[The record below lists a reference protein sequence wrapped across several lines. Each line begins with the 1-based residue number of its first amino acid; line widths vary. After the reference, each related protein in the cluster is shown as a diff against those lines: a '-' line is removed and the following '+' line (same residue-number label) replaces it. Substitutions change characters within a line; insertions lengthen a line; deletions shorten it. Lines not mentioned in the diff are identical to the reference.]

1 MPPRKSEKEE
11 EEEEEEEEQE
21 EEVEEEE
28 KEEKPAAS
36 GGKPVYSDVEDIPG
50 IGPAT
55 LAKLK
60 DIGYSTVESLAT
72 ASIRELTKAGMS
84 EKVASRII
92 SQARQGTEV
101 EFLSGLEMLEKR
113 KMVRKI
119 TTSSKALDDLLGGG
133 VETMAITEFY
143 GEYGTGKSQICHQL
157 SVNVQLPAEKGG
169 LDGSCLYIDTEN
181 SFRPERIMTM
191 AAHLGLDGAEV
202 LKRIVV
208 AEAYN
213 SDHQMLILE
222 KADEVVKSNDVKL
235 LIVDSLTSH
244 FRSEYLGRDTLV
256 TRQQKLNSHLHRLER
271 LCMAFNLSAVV
282 TNQVMAR
289 PDEFFGLGAYP
300 VGGHILGHR
309 SHSRIFIRKAAGGHG
324 NRVAR
329 LVVSVDRPEGEAL
342 FKIGE
347 IGVSDAEET

>member
-1 MPPRKSEKEE
+1 MPARKSEEDQDDKEEEQGDEE
-11 EEEEEEEEQE
+11 EEE
-21 EEVEEEE
+21 
-28 KEEKPAAS
+28 PAAS
-36 GGKPVYSDVEDIPG
+36 KRKFEYSDLEDIPG

-60 DIGYSTVESLAT
+60 EIGYSTVESLAT
-72 ASIRELTKAGMS
+72 ASTHELMKAGMS

-92 SQARQGTEV
+92 SQARQGVDV
-101 EFLSGLEMLEKR
+101 EFMSGLEMLEKR
-113 KMVRKI
+113 KLVRKI
-119 TTSSKALDDLLGGG
+119 TTSSKTLDDLLGGG
-133 VETMAITEFY
+133 IETMSITEFY

-157 SVNVQLPAEKGG
+157 SVNVQLPPERGG
-169 LDGSCLYIDTEN
+169 IDGSCLYIDTEN
-181 SFRPERIMTM
+181 SFRPERITTM
-191 AAHLGLDGAEV
+191 AAHLGLDTDAV

-213 SDHQMLILE
+213 SDHQILVLE
-222 KADEVVKSNDVKL
+222 KADEVIKNNGVKL
-235 LIVDSLTSH
+235 LIIDSLTSH

-256 TRQQKLNSHLHRLER
+256 TRQQRLNSHLHKLER

-309 SHSRIFIRKAAGGHG
+309 SHTRIFVRKAAGGRG

-347 IGVSDAEET
+347 TGVSDAEET

>member
-1 MPPRKSEKEE
+1 MPSKKTAPEEPEESEE
-11 EEEEEEEEQE
+11 EEPIAP
-21 EEVEEEE
+21 
-28 KEEKPAAS
+28 K
-36 GGKPVYSDVEDIPG
+36 GKLEYSAIEDIPG

-60 DIGYSTVESLAT
+60 EIGYSTIESLAT
-72 ASIRELTKAGMS
+72 ASVHELMKAGMS
-84 EKVASRII
+84 DKVATRII
-92 SQARQGTEV
+92 SQARQGVDV

-113 KMVRKI
+113 KMVRRV
-119 TTSSKALDDLLGGG
+119 TTSSKSLDDLLGGG
-133 VETMAITEFY
+133 IETMSITEFY

-157 SVNVQLPAEKGG
+157 CANVQLPIERGG

-181 SFRPERIMTM
+181 SFRPERVTTM
-191 AAHLGLDGAEV
+191 ATHLGLDPESV
-202 LKRIVV
+202 LKRVIV

-213 SDHQMLILE
+213 SDHQILILE
-222 KADEVVKSNDVKL
+222 KADEVIKANGVKL
-235 LIVDSLTSH
+235 LIIDSLISH

-271 LCMAFNLSAVV
+271 LCMAFNLSAIV

-309 SHSRIFIRKAAGGHG
+309 SHSRIFVRKAAGGHG

-329 LVVSVDRPEGEAL
+329 LVVSVDRPEGEAM

-347 IGVSDAEET
+347 MGVSDAEET

>member
-1 MPPRKSEKEE
+1 MPSKKTAPEEPEEPEE
-11 EEEEEEEEQE
+11 EEPI
-21 EEVEEEE
+21 VP
-28 KEEKPAAS
+28 K
-36 GGKPVYSDVEDIPG
+36 GKLEYADLEDIPG

-60 DIGYSTVESLAT
+60 EIGYSTIESLAT
-72 ASIRELTKAGMS
+72 ASVYELVKAGMS
-84 EKVASRII
+84 DKVASRII
-92 SQARQGTEV
+92 SQARQGVDV

-113 KMVRKI
+113 KMVRRT
-119 TTSSKALDDLLGGG
+119 TTSSKSLDDLLGGG
-133 VETMAITEFY
+133 IETMSITEFY

-157 SVNVQLPAEKGG
+157 SVNVQLPIEKGG
-169 LDGSCLYIDTEN
+169 IDGSCLYIDTEN
-181 SFRPERIMTM
+181 SFRPERITTM
-191 AAHLGLDGAEV
+191 ATHLGLDPESV
-202 LKRIVV
+202 LKRVVV

-222 KADEVVKSNDVKL
+222 RADEVIKAHGVKL
-235 LIVDSLTSH
+235 LIIDSLISH

-256 TRQQKLNSHLHRLER
+256 TRQQKLNKHLHKLER

-309 SHSRIFIRKAAGGHG
+309 SHSRIFVRKAAGGHG

-329 LVVSVDRPEGEAL
+329 LVVSVDRPEGEAM